1 MKIKYNILRRIEFFM
16 SYTIS
21 KYDAIKALLKVE
33 KQKHELANEL
43 MMAIRRAAR
52 YEITTNNYKT
62 FYIINEEEK
71 KLFEEVHV
79 KILML
84 SGVND

>member
-1 MKIKYNILRRIEFFM
+1 M

-21 KYDAIKALLKVE
+21 KYDAIKAVLKVE

-43 MMAIRRAAR
+43 MMALRRAAR

-62 FYIINEEEK
+62 FYSNYSAPHPKNLIG
-71 KLFEEVHV
+71 LT
-79 KILML
+79 
-84 SGVND
+84 